1 MVERFLPRE
10 QFDSYEDFK
19 QNYRLQIPEDFNFAY
34 DVIDQWAA
42 QQFDKPALVRV
53 AQDLDR
59 VERLSFGQ
67 LMERSCQAANYFAA
81 HGVQKGDFVLLIL
94 RQRVEAWIC
103 MLALHRIGAVVI
115 PATFQLMP
123 HDIEYRCNKAGIK
136 MICCVDDAE
145 LLANIQQ
152 VRPQCPTLKYVAVV
166 GDQIPEGCEDFRA
179 QVAAYPKSFPRP
191 TGAAA
196 TIQIG
201 TVTTG
206 DPGSDA
212 AVTNSGT
219 EQDAVLNFTIP
230 RGDSGS
236 SASPVLLSAYSTPPQ
251 SGTSGAALLFDRNG
265 LSYGSAISHTA
276 GSGTFTINT
285 PGVYSVTFHGAIA
298 PASGVNFPLS
308 IAVTLQQGGAAVP
321 GGTVL
326 HTFHTSSDVANVS
339 LAVPVEVS
347 SAPSA
352 LEIEGTGGS
361 FLYSAI
367 AMTITRLGDI
377 PSAS

>member
-1 MVERFLPRE
+1 MIIYYFP
-10 QFDSYEDFK
+10 
-19 QNYRLQIPEDFNFAY
+19 FNIA
-34 DVIDQWAA
+34 
-42 QQFDKPALVRV
+42 
-53 AQDLDR
+53 
-59 VERLSFGQ
+59 
-67 LMERSCQAANYFAA
+67 
-81 HGVQKGDFVLLIL
+81 
-94 RQRVEAWIC
+94 
-103 MLALHRIGAVVI
+103 
-115 PATFQLMP
+115 
-123 HDIEYRCNKAGIK
+123 
-136 MICCVDDAE
+136 
-145 LLANIQQ
+145 
-152 VRPQCPTLKYVAVV
+152 PT
-166 GDQIPEGCEDFRA
+166 G
-179 QVAAYPKSFPRP
+179 P
-191 TGAAA
+191 TGATGAA
-196 TIQIG
+196 GAAGPTGPTGATGAAGATGPTGPQGPTGPTGPTGPSGEEGSSATVRVG

-308 IAVTLQQGGAAVP
+308 IAVTLQQGGGAVP

-339 LAVPVEVS
+339 LAVPVAVS

>member
-1 MVERFLPRE
+1 MNR
-10 QFDSYEDFK
+10 
-19 QNYRLQIPEDFNFAY
+19 YRASDW
-34 DVIDQWAA
+34 DAA
-42 QQFDKPALVRV
+42 RRDGVVAHLTGGAGCCPPAP
-53 AQDLDR
+53 
-59 VERLSFGQ
+59 
-67 LMERSCQAANYFAA
+67 C
-81 HGVQKGDFVLLIL
+81 
-94 RQRVEAWIC
+94 C
-103 MLALHRIGAVVI
+103 PPPCPPPCP
-115 PATFQLMP
+115 PAP
-123 HDIEYRCNKAGIK
+123 
-136 MICCVDDAE
+136 
-145 LLANIQQ
+145 
-152 VRPQCPTLKYVAVV
+152 CPGPT
-166 GDQIPEGCEDFRA
+166 GPTG
-179 QVAAYPKSFPRP
+179 P
-191 TGAAA
+191 TGAAGA
-196 TIQIG
+196 TGPTGPTGPTGATGAAGAAGPTGPTGPQGIPGPDGAAGPTGPQGIPGPAGAVGAAGPTGPTGATGAAGAAGPTGPTGPTGPQGPTGPTGPTGPSGEEGSSATVRVG

-339 LAVPVEVS
+339 LAVPVAVS